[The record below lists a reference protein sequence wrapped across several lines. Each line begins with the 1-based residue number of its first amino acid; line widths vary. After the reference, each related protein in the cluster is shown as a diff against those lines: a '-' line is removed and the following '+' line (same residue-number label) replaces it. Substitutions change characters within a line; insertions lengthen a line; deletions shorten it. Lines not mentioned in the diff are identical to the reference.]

1 MQRLTLRRRMKTQTT
16 HGTHGS
22 GGSGGQAVPVLLF
35 LLPIAHGEIGRE
47 HAHKGAQATVRTEW
61 PLAACNKTCY

>member
-1 MQRLTLRRRMKTQTT
+1 MRTQTT

-22 GGSGGQAVPVLLF
+22 GGSGGQAVPVLLLLL
-35 LLPIAHGEIGRE
+35 LLPIAHGETGRE
-47 HAHKGAQATVRTEW
+47 HAHKEAQATVRTEW